1 MKKGLIFF
9 LSWILC
15 SDNVWSQGNAS
26 PVSDI
31 RQGNKLFLSNKF
43 AEAEIAYRKALEK
56 DPTSKEANYNLGT
69 AQYQQQKFEDAITTF
84 KKATV
89 DYKGNKQKQAAGFH
103 NLGNAYYMNKKT
115 EEAIR
120 AYKDALKLNPADMDT
135 KYNLVLAMKEKQK
148 QDQQKQQNQ
157 QNQSQQNKD
166 KKDKDDKGE
175 GNKDQQ
181 DKGKGNEDD
190 KNKGNNK
197 GDEKPGDNKS
207 DGEGDD
213 NGGKEPKERKG
224 QMSKEQA
231 EKLLEALQNEEKKTQ
246 EKMQR
251 LKGKP
256 KPVKVEKDW

>member
-1 MKKGLIFF
+1 MKKGLVFF
-9 LSWILC
+9 LC
-15 SDNVWSQGNAS
+15 SCLSFGMLQAQKTAS
-26 PVSDI
+26 PVSEI
-31 RQGNKLFLSNKF
+31 RQGNKLFLSNKY

-56 DPTSKEANYNLGT
+56 DPASKEANYNLGT
-69 AQYQQQKFEDAITTF
+69 AQYQQQKFEDAIQSF

-89 DYKGNKQKQAAGFH
+89 DYKGDKLKQAAGYH
-103 NLGNAYYMNKKT
+103 NLGNAYFMYKKN

-148 QDQQKQQNQ
+148 QDQQQQQNK
-157 QNQSQQNKD
+157 QNQSQQDKD
-166 KKDKDDKGE
+166 KKDKDSKGE

-190 KNKGNNK
+190 KQKGNNK
-197 GDEKPGDNKS
+197 GDEKPGDNKD
-207 DGEGDD
+207 DGDGND
-213 NGGKEPKERKG
+213 NGGKEPKERRG

>member
-1 MKKGLIFF
+1 MKKGLVFF
-9 LSWILC
+9 LSYCLCFGGILAQ
-15 SDNVWSQGNAS
+15 NTAS

-31 RQGNKLFLSNKF
+31 RQGNKLFLANKY

-56 DPTSKEANYNLGT
+56 DRASKEANYNLGT
-69 AQYQQQKFEDAITTF
+69 AQYQQQKFEDAIQSF

-89 DYKGNKQKQAAGFH
+89 DYKGDKLKQAAGYH
-103 NLGNAYYMNKKT
+103 NLGNAYFMNKKT

-135 KYNLVLAMKEKQK
+135 KYNLVLAMQEKQK
-148 QDQQKQQNQ
+148 QDQQQQQNK
-157 QNQSQQNKD
+157 QNQSKQDKD
-166 KKDKDDKGE
+166 KKDNKGE
-175 GNKDQQ
+175 GNKDNQ

-190 KNKGNNK
+190 KQKGNNK
-197 GDEKPGDNKS
+197 GDEKPGDNKD
-207 DGEGDD
+207 DGDGND
-213 NGGKEPKERKG
+213 NGGKEPKERRG